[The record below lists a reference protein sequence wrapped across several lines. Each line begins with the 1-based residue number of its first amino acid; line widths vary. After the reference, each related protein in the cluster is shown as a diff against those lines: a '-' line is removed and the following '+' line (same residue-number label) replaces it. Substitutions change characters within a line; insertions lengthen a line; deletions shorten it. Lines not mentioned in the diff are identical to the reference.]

1 MVVCGCVLVTQLG
14 QLTLQVVELFLEFF
28 VVQVGFG
35 EIAVAQ
41 FDLLVEHSQF
51 LVLFN
56 QLCAENIPLIDDHI
70 IILLLPNLLRLGLLY
85 NLLQM
90 PYMILLIPYHL
101 LCRMHLRLS
110 PGLIGLNLN
119 ILCAYLPK
127 LPIMLNQ
134 ILILILDFFP
144 QLAHFRDHSVVFAFE
159 LADFAAGFVELFGVQ
174 VAVGTDGLVQ
184 VLLVFAFV
192 LDILVVF
199 L

>member
-1 MVVCGCVLVTQLG
+1 LG
-14 QLTLQVVELFLEFF
+14 QLALQVVELFLEFF

-56 QLCAENIPLIDDHI
+56 QLGAENIPLIDDHI

-101 LCRMHLRLS
+101 LCRMHLRLC

-119 ILCAYLPK
+119 ILRAYLPK

-134 ILILILDFFP
+134 ILILILDFLP
-144 QLAHFRDHSVVFAFE
+144 QLAHFRDHPVVFAFE

-174 VAVGTDGLVQ
+174 VAVGTDGFVQ